1 VVFPF
6 KKTRLYCLS
15 TSPPPNTTTSFKI
28 PKAFTYYN
36 MTRSSFDGDR
46 DKAVM
51 DFLAITEM
59 GKFSRR

>member
-1 VVFPF
+1 MERAG
-6 KKTRLYCLS
+6 KCRYW
-15 TSPPPNTTTSFKI
+15 
-28 PKAFTYYN
+28 
-36 MTRSSFDGDR
+36 SSFDGDR